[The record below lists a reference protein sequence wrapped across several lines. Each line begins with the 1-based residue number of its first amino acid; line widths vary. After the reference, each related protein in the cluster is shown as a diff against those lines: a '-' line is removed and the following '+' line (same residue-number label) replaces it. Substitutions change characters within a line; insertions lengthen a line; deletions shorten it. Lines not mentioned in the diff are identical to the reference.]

1 MFTRSEL
8 MSKTVLM
15 VLTSHDSLG
24 DSGHPTGWW
33 LEEMAAPYL
42 LFRDAGLE
50 VTVASPQGG
59 KAPLDPR
66 SVEEQA
72 QNDWTRRFMQSKEA
86 QEAVNDTIP
95 VDMVRAEDYDV
106 LFFPG
111 GHGPMFDL
119 AVDESVSELITDFI
133 LEKKPVAAV
142 CHGPAALLAAKDG
155 NDNPVVAGK
164 KVTGFSNTEEIA
176 VALHEVVPFLLE
188 DALKEKGG
196 RYECGPEWQPHVVE
210 DGLLLTGQ
218 NPASSLPLA
227 EAVLKR
233 LGVNF
238 VRK

>member
-1 MFTRSEL
+1 

-15 VLTSHDSLG
+15 VLTSHDTLG
-24 DSGHPTGWW
+24 ESGHPTGWW

-42 LFRDAGLE
+42 LFRDAGLD
-50 VTVASPQGG
+50 VTVATPQGG

-66 SVEEQA
+66 STLDEA
-72 QNDWTRRFMQSKEA
+72 QNEWTRRFMQDKEA
-86 QEAVNDTIP
+86 QDAVNDTIP

-119 AVDESVSELITDFI
+119 AEDESVADMITDFI

-142 CHGPAALLAAKDG
+142 CHGPAALLSAMDG
-155 NDNPVVAGK
+155 NGNPVLAK
-164 KVTGFSNTEEIA
+164 KRVTGFSNAEETAI
-176 VALHEVVPFLLE
+176 ALHEVVPFLLE
-188 DALKEKGG
+188 DALKEKGA
-196 RYECGPEWQPHVVE
+196 RYECGPEWQAHVVE

-233 LGVNF
+233 LGVNY